1 MEDNTEMQQLL
12 DFLRTRSETEAL
24 AILHRLRSGADPSS
38 VLKLVRDGDLLL
50 QASARQWSGHDTD
63 IDRGG
68 ASTRPKQK
76 NKNPAY
82 PMEDQG
88 RSQSD
93 GFEIDD
99 ESTAEMLVIM
109 ERKYAALQND
119 MERMQEMYRFIH
131 AMPEAEVISIVQR
144 IRSGQDPLTV
154 MDFLS
159 NVDSVVQ

>member
-1 MEDNTEMQQLL
+1 
-12 DFLRTRSETEAL
+12 
-24 AILHRLRSGADPSS
+24 
-38 VLKLVRDGDLLL
+38 
-50 QASARQWSGHDTD
+50 
-63 IDRGG
+63 
-68 ASTRPKQK
+68 
-76 NKNPAY
+76 
-82 PMEDQG
+82 MEDQG

-119 MERMQEMYRFIH
+119 MERMQEMYRSIH
-131 AMPEAEVISIVQR
+131 AMPEAEVTSIVQR
-144 IRSGQDPLTV
+144 IRSSQDLLTV